1 MNLQVIPT
9 NAHGVLDYVA
19 SGINLLTP
27 KLLRLEDVPPAALAP
42 RLVGTAGA
50 AYSLF
55 TDYEAGTVK
64 LLPMPAHLV
73 LDAAKGAFLAS
84 SPWLFG
90 FAGKG
95 TRYWLPH
102 VILGTSDVLVALVSQ
117 RVPSKSNVP
126 TTT

>member
-9 NAHGVLDYVA
+9 SAHSVLDYVA
-19 SGINLLTP
+19 SGINLVTP

-42 RLVGTAGA
+42 RLVGVAGA

-55 TDYEAGTVK
+55 TDYELGTVR
-64 LLPMPAHLV
+64 LLPTPAHLV
-73 LDAAKGAFLAS
+73 LDGAKGAFLAS

-95 TRYWLPH
+95 TRYWLAH

-117 RVPSKSNVP
+117 TVPSNE
-126 TTT
+126 

>member
-9 NAHGVLDYVA
+9 SAHSVLDYVA
-19 SGINLLTP
+19 SGINLVTP

-42 RLVGTAGA
+42 RLVGVAGA

-55 TDYEAGTVK
+55 TDYELGTVR
-64 LLPMPAHLV
+64 LLPTPTHLV

-95 TRYWLPH
+95 TRYWLAH

-117 RVPSKSNVP
+117 TVPSNE
-126 TTT
+126 

>member
-1 MNLQVIPT
+1 MQVIPT
-9 NAHGVLDYVA
+9 SAHGVLDYVA
-19 SGINLLTP
+19 SGINLVAP

-42 RLVGTAGA
+42 RLVGAAGA
-50 AYSLF
+50 TYSLF
-55 TDYEAGTVK
+55 TDYELGTVK

-73 LDAAKGAFLAS
+73 LDAAKGVFLVS

-90 FAGKG
+90 FASRG

-102 VILGTSDVLVALVSQ
+102 VLLGTSDVLVALVSQ
-117 RVPSKSNVP
+117 SVSSKSNVL